1 MKEYAPAKINLFL
14 DVIRKREDGYHDL
27 GTVFQTVDA
36 GDTLTLEARNDGVI
50 TLEYNQLQDYPKE
63 SDLVYKAAV
72 ALKNYA
78 VGMVSGSENSPEEK
92 QQAENLGADL
102 YLEKVMPLGAGLGG
116 GSADAA
122 ATLRGLNRLW
132 NLNLS
137 ATTLEEIGAKLG
149 ADVPFLV
156 RGGTAFAEGIG
167 ERLTFKS
174 PLQLSGDEHLLI
186 ATPLDAVPTKDA
198 YAGVPK
204 SGPDRWEA
212 YKAIYNSKFKIQN
225 DGGGA
230 TSNEVCAASRLGTVS
245 GNEIDQLAD
254 LITFNAFET
263 SVFPKHPL
271 VASMK
276 EEFVKL
282 GARATLMSGSGAS
295 VFGIFPS
302 RESAERASEALKS
315 ISRYRKVTRFF
326 TGFVL

>member
-1 MKEYAPAKINLFL
+1 MAMKEYAPAKINLFL

-50 TLEYNQLQDYPKE
+50 TLEYNQPQDYPKE

-78 VGMVSGSENSPEEK
+78 VGMVSGSENTPEEK
-92 QQAENLGADL
+92 LQAENLGADL

-132 NLNLS
+132 NLNLP

-167 ERLTFKS
+167 ERLTFKN

-204 SGPDRWEA
+204 SGPDRWENFKGIMNA
-212 YKAIYNSKFKIQN
+212 ECRMQNSDFL
-225 DGGGA
+225 
-230 TSNEVCAASRLGTVS
+230 VRLV
-245 GNEIDQLAD
+245 N
-254 LITFNAFET
+254 FNAFET

>member
-1 MKEYAPAKINLFL
+1 MAMKEYAPAKINLFL

-50 TLEYNQLQDYPKE
+50 TLEYNQPQDYPKE

-78 VGMVSGSENSPEEK
+78 VGMVSGSENSLEEK

-230 TSNEVCAASRLGTVS
+230 TSNEVCAASLDSSIVS
-245 GNEIDQLAD
+245 
-254 LITFNAFET
+254 FNAFET

-326 TGFVL
+326 TGFAL